1 MGLFGFGRKKH
12 AEEEAKEN
20 ETDKAVDAAEDVEA
34 TSDDSDENEDETAAK
49 RDDRQPTADGERG
62 ENQGPWDVDDE
73 NIPDY
78 DDYLDIGSLYLP
90 FLQGIELRLKGNR
103 QTNQILG
110 ATITW
115 GDSSLE
121 LEAFAAPKS
130 FGLWDDVRSDLM
142 DANRGAEEQEG
153 TFGTELILPVKVGKK
168 ILKTRIVGVDGPRW
182 MLRGVFSGPA
192 ATDEGSEEK
201 KTLDK
206 YFSDVVV
213 ERGEEPLAPRDL
225 IPMHPPIGPAERAK
239 QAAAEG
245 KIEDDE
251 DSGESKAA
259 EIPGKPKGPLSKTL
273 ETETQTT
280 LRRGPLFSEVR

>member
-12 AEEEAKEN
+12 AEEEAKEKDK
-20 ETDKAVDAAEDVEA
+20 ETDIDVVDESSDSDDADKSAAEPRA
-34 TSDDSDENEDETAAK
+34 
-49 RDDRQPTADGERG
+49 DRQPTADGERG
-62 ENQGPWDVDDE
+62 EDQGPWDVDDD

-142 DANRGAEEQEG
+142 DANHGAEEQDG
-153 TFGTELILPVKVGKK
+153 TFGKELILPVSIGKK
-168 ILKTRIVGVDGPRW
+168 VLKTRIVGVDGPRW

-192 ATDEGSEEK
+192 ATDPDSEEK

-245 KIEDDE
+245 KIEEGEDHDE
-251 DSGESKAA
+251 SQAA
-259 EIPGKPKGPLSKTL
+259 EIPDKPKGPLSKTL